1 MQGVRLAVHRVTGEV
16 RILHSVHAADIGRP
30 INPMQCRG
38 QLDGAVAMGYGWA
51 LVENMV
57 HDEGHMVNPQLRN
70 CRVPA
75 FADTPHTD
83 IFFADT
89 IDTIG
94 PLGAKSQGEC
104 GINPVAPAVV
114 QRARQRDRR
123 ALRPPALHAGPPVRA
138 SSPQS

>member
-1 MQGVRLAVHRVTGEV
+1 
-16 RILHSVHAADIGRP
+16 
-30 INPMQCRG
+30 
-38 QLDGAVAMGYGWA
+38 MGYGWA

-75 FADTPHTD
+75 FADTPHPD

-89 IDTIG
+89 IDSIG

-104 GINPVAPAVV
+104 GINPVAPAVSNALANATGV
-114 QRARQRDRR
+114 RFAHLPFTPDRLFSKL
-123 ALRPPALHAGPPVRA
+123 AKAT
-138 SSPQS
+138 